1 MFENPISLNNQPVF
15 RVDASGSHI
24 LSQNDLIFQSNSAG
38 AQDLSFTYFLQGG
51 AYVNTD
57 TYYTST
63 IDSEADAFRVNGP
76 AQMTSKV
83 TISDHRIKENV
94 VDIDEVVDL
103 LRPVMYFNEKT
114 KREQLGFIAQEVE
127 SVFPFLVSNDEK
139 GYKRLNY
146 TALIPL
152 LVKEVQRLKEKVNEL
167 KQPKK

>member
-1 MFENPISLNNQPVF
+1 LNNQSIL
-15 RVDASGSHI
+15 RVDGSGSHI

-57 TYYTST
+57 TFYNST
-63 IDSEADAFRVNGP
+63 ITTSANSFRVNGP
-76 AQMTSKV
+76 AQMTQKV
-83 TISDHRIKENV
+83 TISDYRIKENV

-103 LRPVMYFNEKT
+103 LRPVMYFNKKT
-114 KREQLGFIAQEVE
+114 KTEQLGFIAQEVE
-127 SVFPFLVSNDEK
+127 KVFPFLVSNDEK
-139 GYKRLNY
+139 GFKRLNY

-152 LVKEVQRLKEKVNEL
+152 LVKEVQRLKEKVSEL